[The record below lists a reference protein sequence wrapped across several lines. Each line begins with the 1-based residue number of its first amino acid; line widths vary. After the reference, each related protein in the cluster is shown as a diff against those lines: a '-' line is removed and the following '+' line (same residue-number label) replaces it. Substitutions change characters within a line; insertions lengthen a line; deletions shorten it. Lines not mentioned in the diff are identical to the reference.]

1 MINVNNKTEIDD
13 VDAKIL
19 EALIKDARTKLKDI
33 AKICNL
39 SSVAVLNRINNL
51 KAKGVIVGA
60 TLFTDLEKV
69 GGLIAVTLGINLDSS
84 KEKEVFKL
92 IQEKTCLVEPAISV
106 GKYDYCSLV
115 FVKDLRDLDKVTQ
128 ALKKQPGVI
137 SVTANIWI
145 PEPYQIFENL
155 NLKPKRTG

>member
-1 MINVNNKTEIDD
+1 MSTKIEIDE

-19 EALIKDARTKLKDI
+19 GALIKDARTRLKDI
-33 AKICNL
+33 AKDCGL

-60 TLFTDLEKV
+60 TLFPDLGKL
-69 GGLIAVTLGINLDSS
+69 GGLTAVTLGINLDSS
-84 KEKEVFKL
+84 KEEDVVKL
-92 IQEKTCLVEPAISV
+92 IQEQTCLVEPSTSI
-106 GKYDYCSLV
+106 GKYDFCALV

-128 ALKKQPGVI
+128 ALKKQPGVT

-145 PEPYQIFENL
+145 SEPYQVFENI
-155 NLKPKRTG
+155 NLQPKRTG